1 MYMIRYSGRQA
12 RRLSSEHI
20 SWEIW
25 AHASLWNVSK
35 HWFPHGISHCIVS
48 GSDLETLHDS
58 GKLLTIKC
66 RISERV
72 AGGWLDIRAVAVC
85 LQNYT
90 TLHYTC
96 NPKPKRSRSRKKNC
110 YIIITYKTF
119 WCVLLPGI
127 SQAVQ
132 AHVSRKSQWLIH
144 ESVTLMRGLPRIKK
158 TTNYEELL
166 KLESHNW
173 IKSHILIGQR
183 SEVFS
188 KHHASW
194 FVRYRFSRAI

>member
-72 AGGWLDIRAVAVC
+72 AGGWLDIRTVAVC

-90 TLHYTC
+90 TLHYKC
-96 NPKPKRSRSRKKNC
+96 NPTPKRSISRKKNR
-110 YIIITYKTF
+110 YIINYLQDFLVCIIAWYITGSPSSCLEKKPMINSWKRHSDERVTKNKEDHK
-119 WCVLLPGI
+119 LRGI
-127 SQAVQ
+127 V
-132 AHVSRKSQWLIH
+132 KI
-144 ESVTLMRGLPRIKK
+144 RI
-158 TTNYEELL
+158 
-166 KLESHNW
+166 
-173 IKSHILIGQR
+173 
-183 SEVFS
+183 
-188 KHHASW
+188 A
-194 FVRYRFSRAI
+194 